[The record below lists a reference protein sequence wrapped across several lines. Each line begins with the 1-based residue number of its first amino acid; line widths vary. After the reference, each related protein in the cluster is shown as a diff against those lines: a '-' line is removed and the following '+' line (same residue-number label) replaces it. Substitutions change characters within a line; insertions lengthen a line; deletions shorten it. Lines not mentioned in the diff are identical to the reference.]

1 MFKRKCLFHKIVSYE
16 TKKTAMFCSAKDS
29 IPIHQKTNI
38 IYKITCPG
46 FSEYYIRK
54 TDRNLV
60 WRLNEHASCEGQP
73 IYQHLSKCEHFA
85 HIGFIDYQTLM
96 LQQQRSITNAV
107 NSNIC
112 VLGTNCNWSQLLFLE
127 ALYIKNLAPKINDGL
142 KATRELLLFR

>member
-29 IPIHQKTNI
+29 IPIHQKTNV

-46 FSEYYIRK
+46 FNEYYIGK

-60 WRLNEHASCEGQP
+60 WRLNEHASREGQP
-73 IYQHLSKCEHFA
+73 IYQHLSKCEHFV

-96 LQQQRSITNAV
+96 LQQQRSITNNTLLTLLILTFVFWA
-107 NSNIC
+107 
-112 VLGTNCNWSQLLFLE
+112 LAATGPNCYF
-127 ALYIKNLAPKINDGL
+127 
-142 KATRELLLFR
+142 